1 MNATMFDTELKDF
14 VADYEAGRAE
24 DWLGLAV
31 IANFVRR
38 HCGVADNDEVK
49 RLSLKTVRVLME
61 RGFRVGQFMHYG
73 DSKLI
78 LWSEQDPDAVVAR
91 IDKEWDPA
99 KGDPNIND
107 ICWFE

>member
-1 MNATMFDTELKDF
+1 MTAVDFDMELRNF
-14 VADYEAGRAE
+14 VARCEAGRAE
-24 DWLGLAV
+24 DWLGLVV

-38 HCGVADNDEVK
+38 RCGVADNADVK
-49 RLSLKTVRVLME
+49 RLSLKAVRILVE
-61 RGFRVGQFMHYG
+61 RGFKAGQFKRYG
-73 DSKLI
+73 DSQLI
-78 LWSEQDPDAVVAR
+78 LWPDQTPDAVVAR

>member
-1 MNATMFDTELKDF
+1 MNTIKFDTELKDF
-14 VADYEAGRAE
+14 IADCEAGRAE

-31 IANFVRR
+31 VADFVRR
-38 HCGVADNDEVK
+38 RCDVADNDEVK
-49 RLSLKTVRVLME
+49 RLSLKVVRILME
-61 RGFRVGQFMHYG
+61 RGFRAGQFERYG

-78 LWSEQDPDAVVAR
+78 LWPDQSPDAVVAR
-91 IDKEWDPA
+91 IDQEWDTA

>member
-1 MNATMFDTELKDF
+1 MNATTFDTELKNF
-14 VADYEAGRAE
+14 VADCEAGRAE
-24 DWLGLAV
+24 DWVGLVV

-49 RLSLKTVRVLME
+49 RLSLNAVRALME
-61 RGFRVGQFMHYG
+61 RGFRAGQFMRYG
-73 DSKLI
+73 DSKLN
-78 LWSEQDPDAVVAR
+78 LWPDQTPDAVVAR
-91 IDKEWDPA
+91 IDREWDPA

>member
-1 MNATMFDTELKDF
+1 MIEDKLMKLVNGFEEGRSDDWTGLWEIA
-14 VADYEAGRAE
+14 AD
-24 DWLGLAV
+24 
-31 IANFVRR
+31 VR
-38 HCGVADNDEVK
+38 HDCEVSDNHEVK
-49 RLSLKTVRVLME
+49 DHSLKVVRMLME
-61 RGFRVGQFMHYG
+61 RGFRAGQFKRYG

-78 LWSEQDPDAVVAR
+78 LWPDQTPDAVVAR

>member
-1 MNATMFDTELKDF
+1 MNTATFDTKLKDF
-14 VADYEAGRAE
+14 VADCEAGRAE
-24 DWLGLAV
+24 DWLGLVV

-38 HCGVADNDEVK
+38 HCGVTDNDEVK
-49 RLSLKTVRVLME
+49 RLSLEAVRSLIE
-61 RGFRVGQFMHYG
+61 RGFRAGQFKRYG
-73 DSKLI
+73 DSKLT
-78 LWSEQDPDAVVAR
+78 LWSDQTPDAVVAR

>member
-1 MNATMFDTELKDF
+1 MNNTAFDTELKDF
-14 VADYEAGRAE
+14 VADCEAGRAE
-24 DWLGLAV
+24 DWLGLVV

-38 HCGVADNDEVK
+38 HCGITDNDEVK
-49 RLSLKTVRVLME
+49 RLSLTAVRALME
-61 RGFRVGQFMHYG
+61 RGFRAGQFKRYG

-78 LWSEQDPDAVVAR
+78 LWPDQTPDAVVAR